1 MRRLVSI
8 RSTLSTSALLVV
20 LAVLLLK
27 PVLIS
32 QSHIEAIGSSQEW
45 QVVFFNP
52 VESDGDL
59 PAAEFVVVT
68 QDGVAESIPMPEAI
82 YDPVLPEDED
92 EGPAYSVGQLTVSP
106 DQQWLAV
113 SYAPIE
119 DATLPALPLSLF
131 NLQSG
136 DSFTVEMPA
145 EFPLFYNYAFSPN
158 AEKLA
163 VTYVGAESA
172 DAAAQDGEVTGGMM
186 LVDLASGE
194 LEAQI
199 DMSEVNNA
207 IESENEDVWGL
218 LTSWVDGES
227 VPFVPACFF
236 CQQIQPD
243 LIHLWN
249 PADNTFTQTEQY
261 YFNFGSLLPESGEVV
276 AAALNPGYPLGD
288 EEDVANAYLPPSNV
302 IEYYAPGSDPRN
314 EGEVVFFDDSRFP
327 LGGSPWVQDG
337 RAFLTRQQGDP
348 DAVLVFRDGSQV
360 SFTLP
365 TGPVIV
371 IGTPD
376 GAIIVD
382 EDGIVYDY
390 RVLNGEMTGEEIT
403 QLNFGDAY
411 TLDTVNVVYS
421 TPIGETSDG
430 KPFPGVAEPG
440 STAMREVLISDQR

>member
-1 MRRLVSI
+1 MHRLVSI
-8 RSTLSTSALLVV
+8 RSALLVV
-20 LAVLLLK
+20 LAVLLIK
-27 PVLIS
+27 PVMMTS
-32 QSHIEAIGSSQEW
+32 SEVQAIGSSQEW

-52 VESDGDL
+52 VESDKDL
-59 PAAEFVVVT
+59 PVGEFVVVS
-68 QDGVAESIPMPEAI
+68 QDGLGEAIPIPEAV
-82 YDPVLPEDED
+82 YDPVLSEDED
-92 EGPAYSVGQLTVSP
+92 EAPAYAVARLSVSS

-113 SYAPIE
+113 SYGPIE
-119 DATLPALPLSLF
+119 DASLPALPVGVF
-131 NLQSG
+131 NLQTG
-136 DSFTVEMPA
+136 DSFEIEMPA
-145 EFPLFYNYAFSPN
+145 EFPLLYNYTFSPN
-158 AEKLA
+158 AEKIAL
-163 VTYVGAESA
+163 TYVGAENA
-172 DAAAQDGEVTGGMM
+172 DAAVQDGEVIGGMM

-194 LEAQI
+194 VEAQI
-199 DMSEVNNA
+199 DMAEVNDA
-207 IESENEDVWGL
+207 IDSENEDVWGL
-218 LTSWVDGES
+218 IVSWVDGES

-243 LIHLWN
+243 LIQLWN
-249 PADNTFTQTEQY
+249 PAENTFTETEQY

-276 AAALNPGYPLGD
+276 AATLNPGYPLGN

-302 IEYYAPGSDPRN
+302 IEYYAPGDDPRR

-348 DAVLVFRDGSQV
+348 DAVLIFRDGSQV
-360 SFTLP
+360 AFTLP

-390 RVLNGEMTGEEIT
+390 RVVNGEMTGEEIT
-403 QLNFGDAY
+403 QLNFGGGY
-411 TLDTVNVVYS
+411 SLDTVNVVYS
-421 TPIGETSDG
+421 TPIGETSTG

-440 STAMREVLISDQR
+440 STAMR